1 VPPGDQCSCSL
12 LCFHDRHLILR
23 TIFLSPLLQICTV
36 LYFAEIVPVLLYVV
50 PRQLQT
56 ADCRVLF
63 PDFCSCSLHPCA
75 GGSCQVSQTPQLLPC
90 LALHRLALA
99 LLVLVLVLALP
110 LCLCFR
116 IPVSDTSCTE
126 YMSARVAAAR
136 NSNFRTKSFRAAHFR
151 SLVNGVDG

>member
-63 PDFCSCSLHPCA
+63 PDFCSCSPSLCW
-75 GGSCQVSQTPQLLPC
+75 GFLPGFSDP
-90 LALHRLALA
+90 AALA
-99 LLVLVLVLALP
+99 LSRLAPPCSCIACACACACASALP
-110 LCLCFR
+110 LL
-116 IPVSDTSCTE
+116 PHSCQRHFMYGVHE
-126 YMSARVAAAR
+126 
-136 NSNFRTKSFRAAHFR
+136 RTCR
-151 SLVNGVDG
+151 SCQELQL